1 MATGNSG
8 GLLGEFARS
17 KKKAS
22 VINKIVRKIEHAKK
36 LITRLIGMLRMDEV
50 NKIRKKFFV
59 KGETRGKIAK
69 SCRRS
74 WDTVNRIVNMN
85 REDLENRGKRTTRQ
99 KVVMTD
105 NVIKA
110 T

>member
-1 MATGNSG
+1 
-8 GLLGEFARS
+8 
-17 KKKAS
+17 
-22 VINKIVRKIEHAKK
+22 
-36 LITRLIGMLRMDEV
+36 MLRMDEV